1 MPYPTSDHFD
11 GTLFFNPEPTIRRA
25 TGKKF
30 GLLSILRARFKRD
43 NDSWATWPTHIENTP
58 YPPPTA
64 AIAPGETSVTFI
76 GHSTFLI
83 RLPGLTILTD
93 PIFSKRCSPVRFAG
107 PARVRAPGLALAAL
121 PQIDL
126 VLLSHNHYDHCDLA
140 SLRKLRKRF
149 PAMAIITTLGNAD
162 YLAKKR
168 LKDATELDW
177 WQETTLGAAKITATP
192 ARHFAARSLSDRNK
206 TLWAGFM
213 LEHTHPPRH
222 SRESGNLLSATTT
235 KIYFAGDTGYTKF
248 FSEIAARLGP
258 PDLALLPI
266 GAYEPR
272 WFMGPVH
279 MNPADAVQAFQ
290 DLQAKRAIGMHFGTF
305 QLTAEPIDAPEKDL
319 SIAKSAANLP
329 PDSFTTLDCG
339 ETQTFQHHP
348 ALVP

>member
-1 MPYPTSDHFD
+1 MPHPISDHFD

-43 NDSWATWPTHIENTP
+43 DDSWATWPTHIENTP
-58 YPPPTA
+58 YPPPAGDIT
-64 AIAPGETSVTFI
+64 PGETAITFI

-93 PIFSKRCSPVRFAG
+93 PIFSKRCSPVSFAG
-107 PARVRAPGLALAAL
+107 PSRVRRPGIRLSDL
-121 PQIDL
+121 PHIDL

-149 PAMAIITTLGNAD
+149 PAMAIITTLGNAE

-168 LKDATELDW
+168 LKNAFELDW
-177 WQETTLGAAKITATP
+177 WQEQHFAGAKITATP

-213 LEHTHPPRH
+213 VET
-222 SRESGNLLSATTT
+222 GGGQ

-248 FSEIAARLGP
+248 FSEIFLRLGP

-279 MNPADAVQAFQ
+279 MNPTDAVQAFQ

-305 QLTAEPIDAPEKDL
+305 QLTAEPIDAPLKDL
-319 SIAKSAANLP
+319 AIAKTEANLP
-329 PDSFTTLDCG
+329 DDAFTTLDCG
-339 ETQTFQHHP
+339 ETQTFP
-348 ALVP
+348 LTTLVP